1 MKLELN
7 RKAESA
13 DSMVSVA
20 IVPSWLLDTTGAV
33 GWLDPSG
40 EHAAGRVVRL
50 NRNR

>member
-20 IVPSWLLDTTGAV
+20 IVPSWLLDTPDAV
-33 GWLDPSG
+33 GGVDSSG
-40 EHAAGRVVRL
+40 QHAAGRVV
-50 NRNR
+50 